1 MTSCQ
6 CEGVEQLFDNKM
18 AMQKL
23 RDYQR
28 NGPSKTTRLLL
39 DGLRA
44 AGGGSVEDATL
55 LNIGGGEGAIQLE
68 LFSQGLG
75 SATDVDASGAYLAV
89 AREEAR
95 RRGYD
100 ERVTYHHGNF
110 VELADEIEPAD
121 FVTLDRVIC
130 CFDDMPALVGASV
143 ARARRVYGV
152 VYPRDDWWVRAGM
165 MTENALMRLRRHP
178 FRSYVHPTHA
188 VDAIV
193 RAAGLKQQSFHRGAI
208 WQVVI
213 YARA

>member
-6 CEGVEQLFDNKM
+6 CEGVEQIFDNKT
-18 AMQKL
+18 AMRKL

-28 NGPSKTTRLLL
+28 KGPAKTTRLLL
-39 DGLRA
+39 DGVRA

-68 LFSQGLG
+68 LLSQGLR

-100 ERVTYHHGNF
+100 DRVTYHYGNF
-110 VELADEIEPAD
+110 VELADEIESAD

-143 ARARRVYGV
+143 ARARRVYGL
-152 VYPRDDWWVRAGM
+152 VYPRDDWWVRAGRVA
-165 MTENALMRLRRHP
+165 ENTLMWLQRNP
-178 FRSYVHPTHA
+178 FRSYVHPTHE

-193 RAAGLKQQSFHRGAI
+193 RGAGMKQYSMQRGAI
-208 WQVVI
+208 WQVVV
-213 YARA
+213 YARP